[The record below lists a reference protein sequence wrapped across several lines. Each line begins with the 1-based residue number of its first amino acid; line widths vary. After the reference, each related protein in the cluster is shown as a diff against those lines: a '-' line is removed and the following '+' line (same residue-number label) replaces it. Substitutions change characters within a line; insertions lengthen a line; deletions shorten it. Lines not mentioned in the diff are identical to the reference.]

1 MLPCKWEC
9 RKQFWRCPAANSPM
23 WKKTILAT
31 ATKLKCTWKLPS
43 PPLLF
48 PSIST
53 KLSTNFLPT
62 HQPTPRSFSSSL
74 RRKASSESL
83 ASLLQESGMM
93 MHFSEA
99 RERRGGRETTTLVGL
114 RRRVPW
120 AETEAAKIRARIS
133 CTFRTL
139 DLAKQPF
146 ILFYVIFWLRVSKWL
161 KIWFFPVFY
170 CHNFYSF
177 FFFEILTDV
186 SLLGASQSAFFFGMP
201 KFGNWRAF
209 FQKM

>member
-1 MLPCKWEC
+1 
-9 RKQFWRCPAANSPM
+9 M
-23 WKKTILAT
+23 WKKTKPSIPAT

-53 KLSTNFLPT
+53 KLSANFLPT
-62 HQPTPRSFSSSL
+62 HKPTPRSFSSSL
-74 RRKASSESL
+74 RRKTPSKSL

-99 RERRGGRETTTLVGL
+99 RERRGGRETTTLVGS

-161 KIWFFPVFY
+161 KISFFPVFY
-170 CHNFYSF
+170 CHNFDSF
-177 FFFEILTDV
+177 FFLKYWQM
-186 SLLGASQSAFFFGMP
+186 SLYWVLARVPFFLVCR
-201 KFGNWRAF
+201 NLATWRAF
-209 FQKM
+209 FQEM